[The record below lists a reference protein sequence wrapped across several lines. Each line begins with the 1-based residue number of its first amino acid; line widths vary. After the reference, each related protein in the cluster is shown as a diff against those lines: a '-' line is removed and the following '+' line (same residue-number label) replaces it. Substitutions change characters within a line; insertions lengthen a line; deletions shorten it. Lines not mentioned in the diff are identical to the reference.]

1 MAGPKQEKWKVSTKP
16 WEIVQKANVDIGA
29 GEGDMKETRMLWW
42 GWSSWEKLEGGT
54 VGRQ

>member
-29 GEGDMKETRMLWW
+29 GEGDMKETRMLW
-42 GWSSWEKLEGGT
+42 
-54 VGRQ
+54 